1 MPRLNAFKLVD
12 FSRGIRHPLHNLKK
26 HILYPLQGHELTEK
40 HLHEHIGH
48 HQTPDG
54 HRVSI
59 HHHDGS
65 HKFYDKIFDT
75 AEAAKH
81 HVKSY
86 FKFSD
91 MFPKT
96 ADLASKAYDK
106 LQNVD
111 FLNALEKYGEHA
123 GKFAEEHGFPELG
136 GGLALAGDLASGYH
150 KVTDL
155 YHEAIGDLKNIHG
168 WEDFKEKFPHT
179 IDFGK
184 QVIEGL

>member
-12 FSRGIRHPLHNLKK
+12 LSKGIRHPLHNLKK
-26 HILYPLQGHELTEK
+26 HILYPLQGHELTEA

-59 HHHDGS
+59 HHHDGKHS
-65 HKFYDKIFDT
+65 FYHKVFDT
-75 AEAAKH
+75 ADAAKH
-81 HVKSY
+81 HVKSF

-96 ADLASKAYDK
+96 TDLAKKAYDK
-106 LQNVD
+106 IQDVD
-111 FLNALEKYGEHA
+111 YLGALEKYGETA
-123 GKFAEEHGFPELG
+123 GKVAGNLGFPELG
-136 GGLALAGDLASGYH
+136 GGLALAGDLASGYR
-150 KVTDL
+150 KITDL
-155 YHEAIGDLKNIHG
+155 YHEAISDLKDVG
-168 WEDFKEKFPHT
+168 SFSDFMEKFPHT

>member
-1 MPRLNAFKLVD
+1 
-12 FSRGIRHPLHNLKK
+12 
-26 HILYPLQGHELTEK
+26 
-40 HLHEHIGH
+40 
-48 HQTPDG
+48 
-54 HRVSI
+54 
-59 HHHDGS
+59 
-65 HKFYDKIFDT
+65 
-75 AEAAKH
+75 
-81 HVKSY
+81 
-86 FKFSD
+86 

-96 ADLASKAYDK
+96 SELASKAYDK

-111 FLNALEKYGEHA
+111 FLGALEKYGEHA